1 MATELGIRIKTTFDN
16 KGVDAAKKSFA
27 GFKSKGSDAANTA
40 KKSFAGFNDGIK
52 NTGKDLVNQLGPA
65 ALAGPAAA
73 IGALVIGMGSL
84 AASSLKA
91 AEVSRSVSSA
101 FRSLSG
107 GAEIATANLAAMRKA
122 TGGLIS
128 ETEQMQIA
136 NQLLGMQIVQTADQL
151 EEVVGVSR
159 RLGQEFKGLGAR
171 DAAEE
176 FAIMIANMSVARLDS
191 FGLSSGRVRK
201 RINELMEETKGM
213 TREAAFF
220 QATMEEGQ
228 ATIERLGP
236 EIATTANESARLS
249 SEWKNLKVVM
259 GAAIEETGVAK
270 NFFRQLSDAV
280 IQVSSLLG
288 DDSAETSI
296 KSLTATIKLEEK
308 SLERLKKAVEE
319 DFLGGRFKSSVKSTE
334 IALAR
339 MRAELILLTRAQD
352 ATIESGKRQQET
364 LQAAIRSEEL
374 AAESLAKREA
384 AEVKLLDT
392 QKKFAKELI
401 TIQADTV
408 NQLSDSQETF
418 DKDRLKNAQNNLDKL
433 DDIRE
438 KARKADVRA
447 DAKLSKDK
455 ARINTNLG
463 KALIKNQLNENKK
476 IDKAKADFTKQDKTE
491 RRKRRIDATG
501 DERLFQLDL
510 RNLAA
515 DGEGIAIKEALERRA
530 IEQQIASEKAE
541 FEKEVEQD
549 KRKDQISSIKAE
561 GTDRRSELRQQAE
574 ERKADLQERSSEAA
588 VLRNERITEDI
599 LKENESF
606 AQKQADLNEA
616 LIVRN
621 EAIREAEADRIQE
634 IAKGLAE
641 GEELAE
647 GSFDR
652 LIALANEFGPEF
664 GQSFADGMAKGFE
677 ENLKIESLIKSTKD
691 LIGASVSRRS
701 SSLGAGGGAGS
712 GGPTRIGGIQ
722 EFQGG
727 GILNSD
733 GVFFGHQGEEI
744 ANPNEG
750 QAITIGDET
759 FAVREAGRLAS
770 AINSMRQ
777 RDMQELVDVVAAS
790 L

>member
-1 MATELGIRIKTTFDN
+1 MATELGIKIKTEFDS
-16 KGVDAAKKSFA
+16 KGVLRARDEFGRFVKQTKEGTDKAKKSF
-27 GFKSKGSDAANTA
+27 S
-40 KKSFAGFNDGIK
+40 GFNDSIK
-52 NTGKDLVNQLGPA
+52 NTGKDIVNQLGPA

-73 IGALVIGMGSL
+73 IIALGAGMGALAL
-84 AASSLKA
+84 DTLKA
-91 AEVSRSVSSA
+91 AEESKKVTSA
-101 FRSLSG
+101 FNNLSG
-107 GAEIATANLAAMRKA
+107 GAQIATANLQAMRNA
-122 TGGLIS
+122 TRGLVS

-136 NQLLGMQIVQTADQL
+136 NQLLGMQIVQTSDQL

-159 RLGQEFKGLGAR
+159 RLGKEFRGLGAR

-191 FGLSSGRVRK
+191 FGLSSGRVRT
-201 RINELMEETKGM
+201 RINELMKETQGM

-228 ATIERLGP
+228 KTIERLGP
-236 EIATTANESARLS
+236 EITTTAEETAKMSA
-249 SEWKNLKVVM
+249 EWANLKVVM
-259 GAAIEETGVAK
+259 GQAAEGTGILKNLAAGISDNLVLLRNWSEAGTDNVTNQQALEIQIKRTQAALEDNTTGLFQSSGAAIRNRLKLAELREEYDKVT
-270 NFFRQLSDAV
+270 DAV
-280 IQVSSLLG
+280 N
-288 DDSAETSI
+288 EN
-296 KSLTATIKLEEK
+296 TAAA
-308 SLERLKKAVEE
+308 KA
-319 DFLGGRFKSSVKSTE
+319 
-334 IALAR
+334 
-339 MRAELILLTRAQD
+339 
-352 ATIESGKRQQET
+352 QQEA

-374 AAESLAKREA
+374 AAESLAKQAA
-384 AEVKLLDT
+384 AEVKFLDI
-392 QKKFAKELI
+392 QKQFAKELI
-401 TIQADTV
+401 SIQADTTD
-408 NQLSDSQETF
+408 QLSDSQEQF
-418 DKDRLKNAQNNLDKL
+418 DDERLKNVESNLDKL
-433 DDIRE
+433 DNIRE
-438 KARKADVRA
+438 KARKADIKS
-447 DAKLSKDK
+447 DAKLLKDK
-455 ARINTNLG
+455 ISINSSLG

-476 IDKAKADFTKQDKTE
+476 IDKAKADFEKQDKNE
-491 RRKRRIDATG
+491 RKRKRIDTLG
-501 DERLFQLDL
+501 DERLFQFEL

-549 KRKDQISSIKAE
+549 KRKEQITSIKIE
-561 GTDRRSELRQQAE
+561 GADRRSELRQQAT
-574 ERKADLQERSSEAA
+574 ERKADLQERNDEAA
-588 VLRNERITEDI
+588 TARNERIAEEI

-616 LIVRN
+616 LTERN
-621 EAIREAEADRIQE
+621 EAIKEAEADRIQE

-664 GQSFADGMAKGFE
+664 GQSFADGMAKGFS
-677 ENLKIESLIKSTKD
+677 ENLKIESLIKNTKD
-691 LIGASVSRRS
+691 LIGASTSRRS

-712 GGPTRIGGIQ
+712 GGPARIGGIQ
-722 EFQGG
+722 EFQSG

-744 ANPNEG
+744 ANPNIG
-750 QAITIGDET
+750 QSITIGDET
-759 FAVREAGRLAS
+759 FAAREAERLAG

-777 RDMQELVDVVAAS
+777 RDMQELVDVVADN